1 MLSILLNYV
10 AVCLIIQALIVF
22 TEVLIT
28 FKRPVI
34 LKIIILLLTTG
45 LAWRGIGSLYF
56 SHYSYNRWI
65 IETPQSL
72 LVAAVISFFAYLYE
86 SKLKWYIISFGLL
99 MIITHIVC
107 LAYFT
112 FIVSID
118 PGIPL
123 WNLPGA
129 GDFVK
134 LAKII
139 FTSLI
144 FVINLRIVLKILAK
158 YKRKNIYFIQLRK
171 WTLYLLTIE
180 LFTWISLLVN
190 QNSQSQNSS
199 LPSLCILILN
209 FLTLLLLLFRPKF
222 LNRSN
227 LKIKLGNLFDKK
239 TGDDLPEHLFI
250 EVFFTDAFYLDRD
263 ASVET
268 LKKRLNVSADVLSNF
283 LYANYGSGLTD
294 LINKHRINY
303 FIDLVNTGKFS
314 NYTIDAIAQE
324 AGFSSRFHLYKSFKR
339 FHGGTPSDFIKSVTA

>member
-28 FKRPVI
+28 FKRPI
-34 LKIIILLLTTG
+34 IFKIIILFLTVG

-72 LVAAVISFFAYLYE
+72 LAASVISFFAYLYE

-99 MIITHIVC
+99 MIIIHVLC
-107 LAYFT
+107 LSYFT
-112 FIVSID
+112 FIVPID

-123 WNLPGA
+123 WSLPGA
-129 GDFVK
+129 GNYVR

-144 FVINLRIVLKILAK
+144 FAINLRIVLKILTK
-158 YKRKNIYFIQLRK
+158 YKRRNIYFIQLRK
-171 WTLYLLTIE
+171 WTLYLLSMQ
-180 LFTWISLLVN
+180 LFAWICLLIN
-190 QNSQSQNSS
+190 QYSQSQHSS
-199 LPSLCILILN
+199 IANLCILILN

-239 TGDDLPEHLFI
+239 TGNDLSENLFI
-250 EVFFTDAFYLDRD
+250 EVFFTHAFYLDKD

-268 LKKRLNVSADVLSNF
+268 LKKRLNVSTEVLSSF

-294 LINKHRINY
+294 LTNKYRINY

-339 FHGGTPSDFIKSVTA
+339 FHGGTPSDFIKSVAT